1 MSTIKVDTIATRTG
15 SGNITL
21 SNNVASLTSAGAISG
36 TNITASGTLA
46 VTGDATFDTSVLKV
60 DAANNRVGIGTA
72 SPSSDLHVSGGA
84 GAHVAIQSSAG
95 SHWRLGDAVGSSNG
109 IFVVRDHTNS
119 ANRIQ
124 ILANGKTQI
133 AQGITFGSDT
143 ADVNTLDDYEEGT
156 FSPTLEHQGNSNLST
171 TKTAN
176 NIGSYVKMGTTVQF
190 QMVISINA
198 VSGGDS
204 SNLQVG
210 NMPFTAK
217 AIATN
222 GYGGATVTYTAWN
235 STDPI
240 AAIVLS
246 ASDDMRLYTGALQPA
261 LGNQLSNQTY
271 IVLHGQ
277 YETAS

>member
-36 TNITASGTLA
+36 TNLSASGTLA
-46 VTGDATFDTSVLKV
+46 VTGNTTM
-60 DAANNRVGIGTA
+60 GGTA
-72 SPSSDLHVSGGA
+72 AITGNTTVSGTLT
-84 GAHVAIQSSAG
+84 S
-95 SHWRLGDAVGSSNG
+95 
-109 IFVVRDHTNS
+109 T
-119 ANRIQ
+119 
-124 ILANGKTQI
+124 GKITST
-133 AQGITFGSDT
+133 AGITFGSDT
-143 ADVNTLDDYEEGT
+143 ATANVLDDYEEGT
-156 FSPTLEHQGNSNLST
+156 FSPTLENQGNSNLST

-217 AIATN
+217 SIATN

-235 STDPI
+235 TTDPI

-261 LGNQLSNQTY
+261 TSNQLSNQTY